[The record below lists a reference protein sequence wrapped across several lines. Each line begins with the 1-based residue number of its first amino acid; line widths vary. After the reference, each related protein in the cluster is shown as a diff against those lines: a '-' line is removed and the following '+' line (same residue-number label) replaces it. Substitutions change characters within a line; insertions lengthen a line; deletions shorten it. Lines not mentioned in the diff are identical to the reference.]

1 MSEGI
6 YRKAGTGSSISEL
19 LSKFRKD
26 AFAVQLTRN
35 AYSEYEVGTALKR
48 FFRELPEPLF
58 GCDHRQYLYEV
69 ASKYFSFTI
78 IGFSLK
84 IFTYQLAFNWIIESV
99 SVSLFRPKFLILLCW
114 FLFYGVSQRF

>member
-69 ASKYFSFTI
+69 ASEYFSFTI
-78 IGFSLK
+78 IGFS
-84 IFTYQLAFNWIIESV
+84 F
-99 SVSLFRPKFLILLCW
+99 
-114 FLFYGVSQRF
+114 

>member
-26 AFAVQLTRN
+26 AFAVQLTKN
-35 AYSEYEVGTALKR
+35 NCTEYEVATALKR

-69 ASKYFSFTI
+69 ASEYPE
-78 IGFSLK
+78 
-84 IFTYQLAFNWIIESV
+84 AFN
-99 SVSLFRPKFLILLCW
+99 
-114 FLFYGVSQRF
+114 